1 MCALWEMWD
10 SYEKIYKTRVRLAGK
25 YTNTCEKRGK
35 VTKGP
40 G

>member
-1 MCALWEMWD
+1 MWD
-10 SYEKIYKTRVRLAGK
+10 SYETIYKVTKSQVSRQIHK
-25 YTNTCEKRGK
+25 YKYLNTCEKRGK